1 MRVTCKKCGV
11 LLNVNNMQDPF
22 SQMLTHKSTCETANL
37 DAKLALAGFEV
48 DPLSPINLAPQTSI
62 VAFGDGRNKGY
73 SYRRFLQDRNNIQI
87 ARRVIELEGGRLPN
101 ANSRVIGESVKKVFL
116 PNEGLVAAPRN
127 IAFGTWSPL
136 SEAGDYNNENDAMG
150 RLGSPAHQETGG
162 MDNPLA
168 FFSYQQVL
176 KDVTEDEQGS
186 IANFAGKTVKGRN
199 LGGWGWEV
207 DKTPQA
213 HFNESNLFRRV
224 SLYGSAGQTD
234 EADGFL
240 FARDLVNTDVNKYLG
255 SIEEYLG
262 CDDTFSIYSQEQL
275 IKNLWSLI
283 HQMIRIH
290 ELLYLAKMVHGDMHA
305 GNIKVIVAN
314 GVNGEGPHGIIVK
327 AFDFGKAQF
336 KKQSDNYT
344 RVDLEYLIQ
353 KKAVSGASESFL
365 RNTWRKKTS
374 DKMVKHY
381 PLHKALVTLAA
392 VEGKQ
397 GRLNTTNIDT
407 FIKSVGDKFLSY
419 LGSARLSPAETN
431 RDEAKKTDQISAI
444 SNAFEVFANRLA
456 EQYQRLQ

>member
-1 MRVTCKKCGV
+1 
-11 LLNVNNMQDPF
+11 MQDPF
-22 SQMLTHKSTCETANL
+22 SQMLTHKRTCETANL
-37 DAKLALAGFEV
+37 DTKLALAGFEV

-116 PNEGLVAAPRN
+116 PNEGLVAAPKK
-127 IAFGTWSPL
+127 IAFGTWTQ
-136 SEAGDYNNENDAMG
+136 AGDYNNENSAMG
-150 RLGSPAHQETGG
+150 RLGAHEETGG

-176 KDVTEDEQGS
+176 EDVTRDEEGS
-186 IANFAGKTVKGRN
+186 IANFAGKTVAGRRN
-199 LGGWGWEV
+199 LGGWGWTV
-207 DKTPQA
+207 GKTPQV
-213 HFNESNLFRRV
+213 HFNQSNLFRRV
-224 SLYGSAGQTD
+224 SLYGR
-234 EADGFL
+234 ADQADTFL
-240 FARDLVNTDVNKYLG
+240 FARDLINTDVNKYLG
-255 SIEEYLG
+255 SIEEYLE
-262 CDDTFSIYSQEQL
+262 CEDNFNMYPQEYL

-336 KKQSDNYT
+336 KRQTENYT

-397 GRLNTTNIDT
+397 GQLNTTTIDA
-407 FIKSVGDKFLSY
+407 FIKSVGDKFLAY
-419 LGSARLSPAETN
+419 LGSARLAPAQTIG
-431 RDEAKKTDQISAI
+431 DPAKKAYQVSAI
-444 SNAFEVFANRLA
+444 SNAFEVFANRLV
-456 EQYQRLQ
+456 EQYKDLR